1 MLRESK
7 HIYLILWVHH
17 SCILLG
23 FAKAPPLFDLPCE
36 ESPWRVNVEIW
47 AIGQCCRNAEPR
59 SLVDRLIQGH
69 DWVVPVAGLRHSGV
83 VSWNTLK
90 HSKTTYLFAVPCNT
104 LCWSTRNM
112 NSCLKVSALLSS
124 SSCQAKMD
132 ALHLWTESAKG
143 SMALGCISTTDDEE
157 PCKHTEVGSNC
168 TLMTWFVSGH
178 AVAVSEPGTHPAK
191 LFVGRKASQ
200 KHVTSQLFVG
210 HGAETH

>member
-7 HIYLILWVHH
+7 HIHLILWVHH

-47 AIGQCCRNAEPR
+47 SIGQCCRNAEPR

-69 DWVVPVAGLRHSGV
+69 DWVVPVAGLRHSSV

-104 LCWSTRNM
+104 RFWSTKKIKNASKSQLCYHPHPVKPKWMHFIYEQNQQKARWPWAVSPPLMMKSPANTLKLDVTAPWWHDLCQEMLLQSVNLVRIQQSYLWAGKLRKNM
-112 NSCLKVSALLSS
+112 WPHSCL
-124 SSCQAKMD
+124 
-132 ALHLWTESAKG
+132 
-143 SMALGCISTTDDEE
+143 
-157 PCKHTEVGSNC
+157 
-168 TLMTWFVSGH
+168 
-178 AVAVSEPGTHPAK
+178 
-191 LFVGRKASQ
+191 
-200 KHVTSQLFVG
+200 
-210 HGAETH
+210 